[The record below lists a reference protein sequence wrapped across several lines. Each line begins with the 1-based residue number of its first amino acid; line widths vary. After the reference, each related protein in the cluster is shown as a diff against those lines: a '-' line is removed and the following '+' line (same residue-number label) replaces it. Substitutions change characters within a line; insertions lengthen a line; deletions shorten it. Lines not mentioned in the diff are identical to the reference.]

1 LARFIFAGK
10 CERDFNEASIFFKR
24 GNANSHWL
32 QQAFPA
38 VPVAA
43 TKTETLL
50 IQRDKNNYGDD
61 HSLCRKRCPTRN

>member
-1 LARFIFAGK
+1 LTRFNVVRI
-10 CERDFNEASIFFKR
+10 CECDFIEAPFFFKR

-43 TKTETLL
+43 TKTENTL
-50 IQRDKNNYGDD
+50 IQQVKIVYGDG
-61 HSLCRKRCPTRN
+61 HTLFRKRFPTRN